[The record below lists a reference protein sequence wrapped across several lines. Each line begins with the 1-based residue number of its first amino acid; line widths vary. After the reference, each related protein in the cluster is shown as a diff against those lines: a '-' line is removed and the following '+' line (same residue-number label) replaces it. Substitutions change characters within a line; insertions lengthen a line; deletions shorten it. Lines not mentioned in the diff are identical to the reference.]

1 MTTVNIKDAGGA
13 SVAIEAPLPPGRA
26 AAAASK
32 PVALSTEDL
41 AALAALATAAKQ
53 DALAAQITT
62 LLGHTDGIETL
73 LAAQATA
80 ERQDALAAQIAT
92 LLTQTDGVEA
102 LLASLDG
109 KSAALVAGRTLT
121 DTLGQPG
128 VARQQAA
135 TTSPATITLTTT
147 VRRVSIAARTSN
159 LRYVVGT
166 GSVVANA
173 STSHWIAAGERL
185 DIAVPAN
192 GLIGVIRDTA
202 ATADGVLEVTEL

>member
-1 MTTVNIKDAGGA
+1 MHQHVFNSVTRQWEPLTTAMLRLVPATGAGNPAADSLPVVQPADASDYRVVSNQLPGA
-13 SVAIEAPLPPGRA
+13 LVGDRL
-26 AAAASK
+26 
-32 PVALSTEDL
+32 
-41 AALAALATAAKQ
+41 
-53 DALAAQITT
+53 
-62 LLGHTDGIETL
+62 
-73 LAAQATA
+73 
-80 ERQDALAAQIAT
+80 
-92 LLTQTDGVEA
+92 QTDV
-102 LLASLDG
+102 
-109 KSAALVAGRTLT
+109 
-121 DTLGQPG
+121 LGQPG

-173 STSHWIAAGERL
+173 STSHFIAAGERL